1 MMSRDLDSRYS
12 AREEAAVAEWLRS
25 RAVIHVMRPGGIF
38 CRENRVLGKPSLK
51 KKS

>member
-25 RAVIHVMRPGGIF
+25 SAVIHVMRPGGIF
-38 CRENRVLGKPSLK
+38 CREVDLGKPSFK
-51 KKS
+51 